1 MKKMKKMKKLILI
14 LTAVILTS
22 CTTSSNVADGIKDK
36 MKNLGKNPC
45 YNEEKKVVEIGC
57 KK

>member
-1 MKKMKKMKKLILI
+1 MKKILVI
-14 LTAVILTS
+14 IAALTLTS
-22 CTTSSNVADGIKDK
+22 CESIPDMDSVKDK

>member
-1 MKKMKKMKKLILI
+1 MKRTILI
-14 LTAVILTS
+14 LTALILSS
-22 CTTSSNVADGIKDK
+22 CTAYDMSGVKDK

-45 YNEEKKVVEIGC
+45 YNAETKKVEIGC